1 MQASLLG
8 QVAYQNALESN
19 ISDSLRILELQNQ
32 IKSHKIKITCFV
44 IVQAICTVTLR
55 NLTEHRKLPEP
66 HKVSAPEP
74 SRTSQGICTGALW
87 SRTEPS
93 GASPEPSGRY
103 LHQNPPEP
111 CPEPGVEAA
120 PDRIGANL
128 GFKGPIAKFC
138 CWGKIMRVPS
148 SKHTRCPL
156 KIFFV

>member
-1 MQASLLG
+1 MLG

-19 ISDSLRILELQNQ
+19 INDSLRILELQNQ
-32 IKSHKIKITCFV
+32 IKSHRIKNTCFV
-44 IVQAICTVTLR
+44 IVQAICAVTLR
-55 NLTEHRKLPEP
+55 NLTEYLHRKLPEP

-74 SRTSQGICTGALW
+74 SRSSQGICTGAPW

-111 CPEPGVEAA
+111 DVEAA

-148 SKHTRCPL
+148 SKHFRCPL
-156 KIFFV
+156 KIILKK